1 MRCEVVAI
9 GTELLLGQIVDT
21 NSSWIGEQLA
31 LSGIDSLL
39 QTKVGDNVGRI
50 VAAVGAALSR
60 ADAVIC
66 CGGLGPT
73 HDDLT
78 RQALAELAGVELVFD
93 EDRADVIRWMFRGRD
108 RNMPDNNLLQA
119 FRPETAEFLETQPGT
134 APGLRC
140 PVTIDGVDKLVYAVP
155 GVPWEMKEM
164 LQAEILP
171 ELRRRSGFDGVI
183 ASRTLKTWGESESG
197 LAERLDGRISELDES
212 GTSTIAFLASGIE
225 GLKVRITAKADSVVE
240 VEEILAAEEAMV
252 RSILGDDLIFGTD
265 DETMESVVLELL
277 RARGLTLGVAES
289 LTGGLIGAR
298 LCSVPGAS
306 DVFRGGVISYASQ
319 VKFDVL
325 GLPEGPVVSEE
336 AAGRMAS
343 GVCGVVGSDV
353 GIAATGVA
361 GPDEQEGRPVGTVC
375 IGIAIGAEVTT
386 MELRLPGR
394 RNQVREFTV
403 ITLLSA
409 LRRALLEV

>member
-1 MRCEVVAI
+1 
-9 GTELLLGQIVDT
+9 
-21 NSSWIGEQLA
+21 
-31 LSGIDSLL
+31 
-39 QTKVGDNVGRI
+39 
-50 VAAVGAALSR
+50 
-60 ADAVIC
+60 
-66 CGGLGPT
+66 
-73 HDDLT
+73 
-78 RQALAELAGVELVFD
+78 
-93 EDRADVIRWMFRGRD
+93 
-108 RNMPDNNLLQA
+108 
-119 FRPETAEFLETQPGT
+119 
-134 APGLRC
+134 
-140 PVTIDGVDKLVYAVP
+140 
-155 GVPWEMKEM
+155 VPWEMKEM
-164 LQAEILP
+164 LEAEILP

-240 VEEILAAEEAMV
+240 VEEILAAEESMV

-265 DETMESVVLELL
+265 DETMESVVLELM

-343 GVCGVVGSDV
+343 GVCAVVGSDV